1 MPKPKEAKLSIE
13 RIGGVAAFGVGH
25 LKSTGEL
32 DWAELS
38 AEDQAAI
45 DALFARKKKPRRD
58 STTPEERYLITRQTP
73 KGEQTV
79 VATFTDTP
87 AAIKSAVKDQL
98 I

>member
-1 MPKPKEAKLSIE
+1 MPKPKDAKLSIE

-25 LKSTGEL
+25 LKSSGEL

-38 AEDQAAI
+38 ADDQAAVE
-45 DALFARKKKPRRD
+45 ALFARKKKPKRD
-58 STTPEERYLITRQTP
+58 SSTPEERYLITRQTA

-87 AAIKSAVKDQL
+87 AALKSAVKDQ
-98 I
+98 IV